1 MQGCQCPLRQCQFRF
16 FSHEISPVPYNHPPA
31 VVQHPQ
37 AIQMSVKQA
46 VCPMGSLGSA
56 MAVWKALFLREA
68 VVRMFG
74 SRLAWVWLVA
84 EPLVNVLWLILIF
97 TGIRVR
103 HIGGIETALWIAIGM
118 LVFMTFKR
126 TLSQVQNG
134 VSANGALFSYR
145 QVRPADVVLARAMVE
160 GVSMLI
166 ISGVLFFVGSLF
178 GWMSWPAS
186 GFQVLEAF
194 ILAWLCGLG
203 LGMTFAVLIKLVP
216 EMERVI
222 NFIMMPL
229 MMISG
234 VVFPLSMVQPPY
246 LEWLLLNPLA
256 HAIEAGRVGFS
267 PYYHAVTGLDIGYAY
282 SCALVLVFT
291 GLALFRRFN
300 ERLVT
305 Q

>member
-1 MQGCQCPLRQCQFRF
+1 M
-16 FSHEISPVPYNHPPA
+16 PVSLKRVRHPVGNFA
-31 VVQHPQ
+31 
-37 AIQMSVKQA
+37 
-46 VCPMGSLGSA
+46 SA

-74 SRLAWVWLVA
+74 SRVAWVWLVA

-118 LVFMTFKR
+118 LVFMTFRR

-166 ISGVLFFVGSLF
+166 ISSVLFFVGTLF

-186 GFQVLEAF
+186 VFQVLEAF
-194 ILAWLCGLG
+194 TLAWLCGLG

-234 VVFPLSMVQPPY
+234 VIFPLSMVQPPY
-246 LEWLLLNPLA
+246 LDWLLLNPLA
-256 HAIEAGRVGFS
+256 HVIEAGRVGFS
-267 PYYHAVTGLDIGYAY
+267 PYYHAVTGLDLGYAY
-282 SCALVLVFT
+282 ACALVLVFT

>member
-1 MQGCQCPLRQCQFRF
+1 
-16 FSHEISPVPYNHPPA
+16 
-31 VVQHPQ
+31 
-37 AIQMSVKQA
+37 
-46 VCPMGSLGSA
+46 
-56 MAVWKALFLREA
+56 
-68 VVRMFG
+68 
-74 SRLAWVWLVA
+74 
-84 EPLVNVLWLILIF
+84 
-97 TGIRVR
+97 
-103 HIGGIETALWIAIGM
+103 
-118 LVFMTFKR
+118 
-126 TLSQVQNG
+126 
-134 VSANGALFSYR
+134 GALFSYR

-166 ISGVLFFVGSLF
+166 ISSMLFFVGTLF

-186 GFQVLEAF
+186 VFQVLEAF
-194 ILAWLCGLG
+194 TLAWLCGLG

-246 LEWLLLNPLA
+246 LDWLLLNPLA

-267 PYYHAVTGLDIGYAY
+267 PYYHAVTGLDLGYAY